1 MKPTFLKLHRWI
13 GLATGLLLA
22 VQALTGVAL
31 VFRDELERV
40 VHPSLIVQEQS
51 AALPVQQLLDAVR
64 AVHPDAK
71 LSRAEFPKD
80 ADQAVIVKWSAKG
93 GRWLTAVDPY
103 TGAIVRDGEQYD
115 WPMEWIFTLHDA
127 LLAGPVGETIVGIEG
142 LVLIFLSVSGLIYWW
157 PGRKRFRQGFRVKLD
172 GSADLRWRTLHR
184 AVGAGVSMLLLVSA
198 VTGVLMI
205 WKDPFRDV
213 LGAVVKV
220 ERKPSPT
227 VPEVDG
233 AVMVP
238 VDRMIGAARAAYESA
253 PLRQL
258 RFSSGERLVAVY
270 LDSGSR
276 SARPDGTTQ
285 IYYNAYDGSELARY
299 VAGDLPASSEF
310 IDWLY
315 PVHIGLWGGLPGKLL
330 LVLTGTALLGM
341 TLSGLWLWYSRTAK
355 RRRTKSDRK
364 TSMKAVNS

>member
-22 VQALTGVAL
+22 VQAMTGVGL

-40 VHPSLIVQEQS
+40 LHPSLIVQERS

-64 AVHPDAK
+64 SVHPEAK
-71 LSRAEFPKD
+71 FSRAEFPKD
-80 ADQAVIVKWSAKG
+80 ADQAAIIKWSAKG
-93 GRWLTAVDPY
+93 DRWLTAVDPY
-103 TGAIVRDGEQYD
+103 TGAIVRDGTQND
-115 WPMEWIFTLHDA
+115 WPMEWSFTLHDA
-127 LLAGPVGETIVGIEG
+127 LLAGPIGETLIGIEG
-142 LVLIFLSVSGLIYWW
+142 AVLIFLSVSGLIYWW
-157 PGRKRFRQGFRVKLD
+157 PGRKRLRQGFRVKLD
-172 GSADLRWRTLHR
+172 GNADLRWRTLHR
-184 AVGAGVSMLLLVSA
+184 AVGAGVSVLLLVSA
-198 VTGVLMI
+198 ITGVLMV

-213 LGAVVKV
+213 LSAVVKV
-220 ERKPSPT
+220 ERKPSPS
-227 VPEVDG
+227 VSEIAG
-233 AVMVP
+233 AATVP
-238 VDRMIGAARAAYESA
+238 VDRLIESARAAYDNA
-253 PLRQL
+253 PLRQV
-258 RFSSGERLVAVY
+258 RFSSGERVVAVY

-285 IYYNAYDGSELARY
+285 VYYNAYTGGELARY

-330 LVLTGTALLGM
+330 LVMTGIVLFGM

-355 RRRTKSDRK
+355 RRRTKSDRSA
-364 TSMKAVNS
+364 SMKAANL